1 MDNIKCEIQLKI
13 KNGLLFHFSTQQVL
27 YIFSLYILKFVR
39 LTNRELGH
47 ESLLHQYKVGLE
59 GHSEVACRGAEYLSD
74 IGSASQPTSCV
85 QFCTTC
91 IISNLQNNK
100 IIISP

>member
-1 MDNIKCEIQLKI
+1 MLNSTEDKKWVAFSFFHSTSALYFQLVYSAI
-13 KNGLLFHFSTQQVL
+13 
-27 YIFSLYILKFVR
+27 VR